1 MLSRRIKIHKNSHCI
16 ISDYLSIYLSII
28 YLSVT
33 NDSKT
38 SCFNTTD
45 VITAHGFVG
54 QKSTTEWLGGV
65 SGSGVAHDVV
75 SKALS
80 VYSLLQA
87 WLGARDPLLM

>member
-1 MLSRRIKIHKNSHCI
+1 MLSRRIKIHKNSHRI

-54 QKSTTEWLGGV
+54 QSCKSGLERFWLR
-65 SGSGVAHDVV
+65 VAHDVV
-75 SKALS
+75 AKALS

-87 WLGARDPLLM
+87 WLGLGIHF